1 MAWCPSGISAE
12 QERSRFCLGCG
23 AALGSASEVPTDA
36 MALSTSV
43 PSSYSEEGRFPAG
56 TVHAQRYRIIGLI
69 GQGGMGEVYRA
80 SDLKLGQPVALRFL
94 PQTTARSPQLLA
106 RFHAEVGIAR
116 QVSHPN
122 VCRVYDIGEV
132 DGSTFLSME

>member
-12 QERSRFCLGCG
+12 QERRRFCLGCG

-56 TVHAQRYRIIGLI
+56 TVLAQRYRIIGLI

-80 SDLKLGQPVALRFL
+80 SDLKLGQPVALKFL
-94 PQTTARSPQLLA
+94 PRHLGSHPGRLERFYAHVRLA
-106 RFHAEVGIAR
+106 RP
-116 QVSHPN
+116 VSHPN
-122 VCRVYDIGEV
+122 
-132 DGSTFLSME
+132 